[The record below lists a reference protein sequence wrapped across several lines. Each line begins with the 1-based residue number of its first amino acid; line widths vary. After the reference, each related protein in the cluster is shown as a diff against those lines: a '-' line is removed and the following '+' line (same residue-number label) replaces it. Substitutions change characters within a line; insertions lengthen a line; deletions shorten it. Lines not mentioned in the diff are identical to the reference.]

1 MAHVSVLGIVAR
13 MKEEGES
20 LQRIPELFSCLTSLG
35 LPCLLV
41 MFDVG
46 RDTEEQLFDAMLDV
60 DVNQNCLLWE
70 AQQQRGS
77 QSFEALWPIDPTA
90 KRMGTVSPNSQICHW
105 EQDGSFR
112 CCCLRGHELLFI
124 RRSCI

>member
-1 MAHVSVLGIVAR
+1 MAHVSIRGIVAR

-20 LQRIPELFSCLTSLG
+20 VQRIPELFSYLTSLG

-41 MFDVG
+41 KFDVG

-60 DVNQNCLLWE
+60 DANPYRLLWE

-77 QSFEALWPIDPTA
+77 QSFQALWPIAPTTN
-90 KRMGTVSPNSQICHW
+90 RMGTVSPNSQICYW

-112 CCCLRGHELLFI
+112 CCCFRGHELLFI